1 MILIFLTFK
10 ISQILDLIV
19 EVIFFVT
26 NPLLTLHTKEKLLFE
41 KGSIASGPSFKKN

>member
-1 MILIFLTFK
+1 MLIFLTFK

-19 EVIFFVT
+19 EAIFSVT
-26 NPLLTLHTKEKLLFE
+26 NPFLTLQTKEKLFFE